1 MLSLVGQGSHEVGW
15 EGRAAQA
22 CKEASICPR
31 SDGKSVKGW
40 RQGRPS
46 ASERLLGGW
55 GGGQEQGDQQGGDGS
70 HPGETAVALTKVQT

>member
-1 MLSLVGQGSHEVGW
+1 MRWAGKAGLLRHARRLPFVLGVMESL
-15 EGRAAQA
+15 
-22 CKEASICPR
+22 
-31 SDGKSVKGW
+31 KGW
-40 RQGRPS
+40 RRGRPS